1 VLGGE
6 STAGETPLLDL
17 ESVSRTF
24 DGGRIVGQAQTTL
37 RVRRGELIAISGPS
51 GSGKSTLL
59 NLFCGIDL
67 PTSGRVVFDGQAAPS
82 PAAWARLRA
91 RRIGVISQ
99 DFNLL
104 PALTAVENV
113 EAAMFGRLRHASER
127 RREALRRL
135 DEVGIAHRANQR
147 PPTLSGGERR
157 RVAIARSLANDP
169 DLILA
174 DEPTSNLDS
183 ATGAEVLAL
192 LLDLQRQRGM
202 TLIIVTHDASVIA
215 RCPRRIRMLDAR
227 IVADDA
233 GGERAA

>member
-1 VLGGE
+1 
-6 STAGETPLLDL
+6 
-17 ESVSRTF
+17 
-24 DGGRIVGQAQTTL
+24 
-37 RVRRGELIAISGPS
+37 
-51 GSGKSTLL
+51 
-59 NLFCGIDL
+59 
-67 PTSGRVVFDGQAAPS
+67 
-82 PAAWARLRA
+82 
-91 RRIGVISQ
+91 
-99 DFNLL
+99 
-104 PALTAVENV
+104 
-113 EAAMFGRLRHASER
+113 M
-127 RREALRRL
+127 
-135 DEVGIAHRANQR
+135 
-147 PPTLSGGERR
+147 
-157 RVAIARSLANDP
+157 AIARSLANDP